1 MKKLLTTINLALIS
15 SQAFSFGFNDQAY
28 GSKFEGMN
36 ARNLSLGKT
45 SITSDFTPSAL
56 MKNPALIGKNS
67 NFQFSIGSYFTGMNE
82 RRAMPIYDSFDSR
95 TVETTVA
102 KNDDIYY
109 NPYFALSYAFDF
121 DSINSRVGL
130 AVGYFPAYSFDYNYT
145 EDIRNNDPFSLTT
158 RDVIIA
164 KAERKMEGSIDALA
178 FGFSETFSN
187 FSIGASFA
195 LYKIGGK
202 TKYLERLLDTTD
214 GKKISNDQIIA
225 VQDYEITVN
234 DELSNTPFGLN
245 FGANYDLNERFSF
258 GAFVQ
263 TAVEFKFENK
273 KVGFKN
279 TPTGLDTTFTL
290 SELTTDFAS
299 LKNISIANEYSYK
312 TPLSFGLGT
321 TFKPRN
327 EFNAKVYFDVEMTK
341 WSSINTDT
349 TFTGESERNIYRST
363 NLYRTVNED
372 TLLSPVN
379 KFEDTWEFK
388 LGVEYIFENGVP
400 IRIGFNY
407 SPTYYFE
414 DVIYTNLT
422 LGTGWNFGSL
432 TVDVGMSLGQIEYNQ
447 PHLFTPTLYYQNPIQ
462 QQETVKVKESLLKT
476 LISATYKF

>member
-1 MKKLLTTINLALIS
+1 MKKLLTTINLVLIS

-45 SITSDFTPSAL
+45 SITSDYTPSSL
-56 MKNPALIGKNS
+56 MKNPALLGKGS
-67 NFQFSIGSYFTGMNE
+67 NFKFSIGSYFTGINE

-95 TVETTVA
+95 TIETTVA

-109 NPYFALSYAFDF
+109 NPYFAMSYGFYLDAI
-121 DSINSRVGL
+121 DSKIGL
-130 AVGYFPAYSFDYNYT
+130 AVGYFPAFSFDYNYT
-145 EDIRNNDPFSLTT
+145 EDIRNNDPFSLST

-164 KAERKMEGSIDALA
+164 RATRKMEGSIDALS

-187 FSIGASFA
+187 ISIGASLA

-214 GKKISNDQIIA
+214 GKNISNDQIIA
-225 VQDYEITVN
+225 VQDYEITVT

-263 TAVEFKFENK
+263 TPVEFKFENK

-279 TPTGLDTTFTL
+279 TPSDLDTVITL
-290 SELTTDFAS
+290 SELTEITS
-299 LKNISIANEYSYK
+299 LQNISIGSEYSYK
-312 TPLSFGLGT
+312 TPLSMGIGT

-363 NLYRTVNED
+363 NLYRTVGED

-379 KFEDTWEFK
+379 EFEDTWEFK

-400 IRIGFNY
+400 IRIGFDY

-414 DVIYTNLT
+414 DVIYTNVT
-422 LGTGWNFGSL
+422 LGTGWNFGNL
-432 TVDVGMSLGQIEYNQ
+432 TVDVGMSLGQIEYTQ
-447 PHLFTPTLYYQNPIQ
+447 AHLFTPTLYYQNPIQ

-476 LISATYKF
+476 MISATYEF